1 MTKKELVGALKF
13 FDDAA
18 EVYVCEKS
26 SNYEDGES
34 IDNVVQITTKSGLK
48 YINIEY

>member
-1 MTKKELVGALKF
+1 MTKKELVEALKF

-18 EVYVCEKS
+18 EVYVCERA
-26 SNYEDGES
+26 SNYEDSES
-34 IDNVVQITTKSGLK
+34 IDNVVQITTKNGSK